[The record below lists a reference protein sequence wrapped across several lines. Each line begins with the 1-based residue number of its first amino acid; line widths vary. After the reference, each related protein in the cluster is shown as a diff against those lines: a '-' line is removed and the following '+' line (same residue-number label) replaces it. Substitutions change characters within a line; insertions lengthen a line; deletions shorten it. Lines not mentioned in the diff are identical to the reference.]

1 MTNQN
6 NNEKWREELMML
18 LHRITAEYTEW
29 KYAKYLFSPLD
40 DFIASQISQAEQR
53 GKREEQDRIFEEGW
67 KMMEYNHKSENQWD
81 GLVCANIRINTI
93 QMLLDRVRE
102 PLNCSQSKNNQ
113 LK

>member
-1 MTNQN
+1 MPNQN
-6 NNEKWREELMML
+6 NNEEWRTELEKVL
-18 LHRITAEYTEW
+18 PKLSERSW
-29 KYAKYLFSPLD
+29 KK
-40 DFIASQISQAEQR
+40 IASQISQAEQR

-67 KMMEYNHKSENQWD
+67 KMMEYNHKPENQWD

>member
-6 NNEKWREELMML
+6 NNE
-18 LHRITAEYTEW
+18 EW
-29 KYAKYLFSPLD
+29 NENIVNSQDMVCFSSGDASYCIPKRLVS
-40 DFIASQISQAEQR
+40 FIEKKAEQR